1 MSASAAA
8 PGTGGAPSAFA
19 SAFLTKARIVTPQIQ
34 TAWQHWRTFSVPASF
49 IIIYAFGR
57 HVRSTFA
64 QLKESMPELKALK
77 TWAQQMQAHSKG
89 MRHASTEACKA
100 GSVAQED

>member
-1 MSASAAA
+1 M
-8 PGTGGAPSAFA
+8 P
-19 SAFLTKARIVTPQIQ
+19 
-34 TAWQHWRTFSVPASF
+34 
-49 IIIYAFGR
+49 FGR

>member
-1 MSASAAA
+1 M
-8 PGTGGAPSAFA
+8 
-19 SAFLTKARIVTPQIQ
+19 
-34 TAWQHWRTFSVPASF
+34 PASF

-57 HVRSTFA
+57 HVQSTFA